1 MAAKVPEQ
9 KIADCR
15 ELYLRYGGAGHVRI
29 AAEMRARGW
38 RGFTKRNLYAR
49 TRGGRVTPGW
59 PERFGWDREI
69 GRQGGK
75 QKGRRGE
82 EEKGREGDAAKREM
96 RAGSRMPQA
105 TSPEDKVKKCI
116 MYNR

>member
-1 MAAKVPEQ
+1 MAAKVPEE

-69 GRQGGK
+69 GRQGEK
-75 QKGRRGE
+75 EKGRRGTR
-82 EEKGREGDAAKREM
+82 GCAPSLLFSLSPFLRQPR
-96 RAGSRMPQA
+96 QA
-105 TSPEDKVKKCI
+105 DKTSDNSPP
-116 MYNR
+116 